1 MIPNTSYDII
11 WPYQASNDN
20 PASFPMYESHLFCLG
35 VVPPGQPLLDYPLL
49 AEEPVQYNGKYITT
63 QDSMLVTSHQWRERP
78 SLPNNGDAYDL
89 AKHRLVTNL
98 YSLPNGFYPVTAW
111 IDEDYDGHFNL
122 GRESAIENWI
132 NQTENAPSITI
143 DETVIPCGWVLKIGD
158 LVLTQNYTDTW
169 GALGEVGVPQFVQEE
184 FQEYGGATNMVE
196 AREYVY
202 QKMKVFLSSVTALPD
217 KYNRVYLGGQE
228 ITSRSIY
235 FGNNKIET
243 LHKVINPFRELG
255 HYETGDAVLWDN
267 TGQLFKV
274 CPPENITL
282 LDTERYTPTG
292 VIAIPSSHDVY
303 GTGEAGVV
311 ALMSASLTTP
321 DVGATRCENIRW
333 GASGADYDALKLYYQ
348 LCAVGI
354 ESGAQK
360 DNAVVNNVVRYIL
373 DSSSNLPSDEVV
385 ADPIYTKA
393 IDGTYYAKNS
403 SSEWNN
409 CLPSPYLADG
419 SRNFVYS
426 QTSSSSTPEVANGLS
441 DFSGKENTD
450 FLCSKAISQTD
461 WKTATTIT
469 NSSDAGY
476 NPAACTCWRYHT
488 AGTSQGDW
496 YLPAGGELGYIYVRV
511 KKLGDVMSR
520 LTEHFNTPICTFS
533 SNYPNCSSTRCASNS
548 AVAIEF
554 FKGNVDGWSCSSAL
568 FVRPFTR
575 LK

>member
-35 VVPPGQPLLDYPLL
+35 VAPPDQPPLDQPLL

-228 ITSRSIY
+228 ITARSMY

-321 DVGATRCENIRW
+321 DTGQITYDQIYW
-333 GASGADYDALKLYYQ
+333 GHAIFHKELTDYD
-348 LCAVGI
+348 
-354 ESGAQK
+354 
-360 DNAVVNNVVRYIL
+360 NVVYTKDKAEEDSGVALGIV
-373 DSSSNLPSDEVV
+373 SSSRLPSDMFSKIPC
-385 ADPIYTKA
+385 ATDPSTFYNDMA
-393 IDGTYYAKNS
+393 MQG
-403 SSEWNN
+403 
-409 CLPSPYLADG
+409 CPSPYLKDG
-419 SRNFVYS
+419 SRNPVYYM
-426 QTSSSSTPEVANGLS
+426 TEPPSSVDNALS
-441 DFSGKENTD
+441 DFSGRSNTE
-450 FLCSKAISQTD
+450 FLCSQAISQPD
-461 WKTATTIT
+461 WKTAAVI
-469 NSSDAGY
+469 DHQYEEGY
-476 NPAACTCWRYHT
+476 YPAACVCWRYHT
-488 AGTSQGDW
+488 AGTSHGSW
-496 YLPAGGELGYIYVRV
+496 YLPAMGELGYFRVRAKKIGETIITLQQHFETSLCEVLKEKAHWSSSEGRYSIYEPATSRV
-511 KKLGDVMSR
+511 LSYDGSV
-520 LTEHFNTPICTFS
+520 
-533 SNYPNCSSTRCASNS
+533 STTYRQNR
-548 AVAIEF
+548 VA
-554 FKGNVDGWSCSSAL
+554 
-568 FVRPFTR
+568 VRPFTR